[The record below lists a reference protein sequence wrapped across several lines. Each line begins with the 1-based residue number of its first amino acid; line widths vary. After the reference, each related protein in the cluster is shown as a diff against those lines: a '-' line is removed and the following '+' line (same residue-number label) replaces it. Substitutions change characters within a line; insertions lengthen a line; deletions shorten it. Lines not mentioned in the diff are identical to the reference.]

1 MIELTKMFALPK
13 FESLRGSISA
23 SLNIGEILA
32 ILKPLASSVLKL
44 RVALILRHLLTHLLL
59 MQTKLA
65 LANSVGNHTSV
76 NDKQYRKT
84 AYWESNLFN

>member
-13 FESLRGSISA
+13 FESLRGSILA

-44 RVALILRHLLTHLLL
+44 RVALSLVYWVYPACWRYRTY
-59 MQTKLA
+59 TKNIGSSA
-65 LANSVGNHTSV
+65 T
-76 NDKQYRKT
+76 KT
-84 AYWESNLFN
+84 